1 MASTPPDWQV
11 RPPRRKPRTLWSD
24 LAGLWTGFRGL
35 PLAAQFVIG
44 GVAAVVIIGLASIVL
59 RTGSGTEVS
68 SRRPTTT
75 LRSGVVPTVASTT
88 TTVAIPPGDDVML
101 KGVLDGDS
109 FEVADGTKIRL
120 IGVDAPDVETNACF
134 SAEATAH
141 LRRLLEPARGLRLV
155 YDATRTDRFGRT
167 LAYVYR
173 IPDGLL
179 VNVALARDGFAVAQ
193 PSATN
198 TLHAAAIEAAVE
210 EARTARRGLW
220 GACDST
226 TTTAARP
233 STTSAPATTAA
244 PAPTTTEAPTTTAA
258 PTTTTTTVVTVP
270 GPVVIGSSC
279 VPAGATSTLADNQ
292 PVVCAADAFGVL
304 RWRRP

>member
-1 MASTPPDWQV
+1 MASTPPEWHV
-11 RPPRRKPRTLWSD
+11 RPPHRRPRTLWSD
-24 LAGLWTGFRGL
+24 LAGLWVGFRGL

-68 SRRPTTT
+68 SRTSTTRRT
-75 LRSGVVPTVASTT
+75 GVVPTLASTS
-88 TTVAIPPGDDVML
+88 TTVAIPAGDDVML
-101 KGVLDGDS
+101 KTVLDGDS

-120 IGVDAPDVETNACF
+120 IGVDAPDVETSACF
-134 SAEATAH
+134 SAEATSH
-141 LRRLLEPARGLRLV
+141 LTRLLEPARNLRLV
-155 YDATRTDRFGRT
+155 YDTTRTDRFGRT

-173 IPDGLL
+173 VPDGVL

-193 PSATN
+193 PSSTN
-198 TLHAAAIEAAVE
+198 TLHAAEIEAAVE
-210 EARTARRGLW
+210 EARLARRGLW

-233 STTSAPATTAA
+233 ATTSAPATTAA
-244 PAPTTTEAPTTTAA
+244 PATTTTEAPTTTAA
-258 PTTTTTTVVTVP
+258 PTTTTTAAVTVP
-270 GPVVIGSSC
+270 GPVVFGGTC
-279 VPAGATSTLADNQ
+279 VPAGATSTFADGQ
-292 PVVCAADAFGVL
+292 PAVCAVAADGVL